1 MERWQ
6 DRLARSLYGSVS
18 RTRTLRGVTVDVVNT
33 RPDIDTEHIFAR
45 LDDALGI
52 IERHQP
58 WYFRHLVR
66 DFSRIA
72 VRRYPCR
79 GAYFPDERTCLVEL
93 TFSVNPEF
101 STSQIASTI
110 VHQAMHARLDRRGV
124 AFTREIAAR
133 HERFCRRAEVE
144 LGMSVPDGE
153 PIVERALAS
162 LAASDEDVAPVID
175 WNVASRRVAQADLD
189 ALNAPHW
196 LKKTLARRAGLD
208 PGATQ
213 D

>member
-6 DRLARSLYGSVS
+6 DRLTRKLFGSIARS
-18 RTRTLRGVTVDVVNT
+18 RTLRGVLIDVVNT
-33 RPDIDTEHIFAR
+33 RPDIDTEHVFAR
-45 LDDALGI
+45 IDEALGI
-52 IERHQP
+52 IERYQP

-66 DFSRIA
+66 DFGRIA

-79 GAYFPDERTCLVEL
+79 GAYFPDDRTCLIEL

-101 STSQIASTI
+101 STAQVASTI
-110 VHQAMHARLDRRGV
+110 VHEAMHARLDRCGV
-124 AFTREIAAR
+124 LFTREIAAR

-144 LGMSVPDGE
+144 LGMAVPGGE

-162 LAASDEDVAPVID
+162 LAASDEDVAPLID
-175 WNVASRRVAQADLD
+175 WDVARRRVAQADLD
-189 ALNAPHW
+189 ALHVPPW
-196 LKKTLARRAGLD
+196 LKQTLARRAGLD
-208 PGATQ
+208 RDATN

>member
-6 DRLARSLYGSVS
+6 DRLARSLFGSVS
-18 RTRTLRGVTVDVVNT
+18 RTRVIRGVPVDVVNT
-33 RPDIDTEHIFAR
+33 RPDIDTERVFAR

-52 IERHQP
+52 LERYQP

-66 DFSRIA
+66 DFARIA

-79 GAYFPDERTCLVEL
+79 GAYFPDERTCLIEL

-101 STSQIASTI
+101 SAAQVASTI
-110 VHQAMHARLDRRGV
+110 VHEAMHARLDRRGV
-124 AFTREIAAR
+124 PFTRDIAAR

-144 LGMSVPDGE
+144 LGMSVPDGQ

-162 LAASDEDVAPVID
+162 LAASDEDVAPIID
-175 WNVASRRVAQADLD
+175 WDVASRRVAQADLD
-189 ALNAPHW
+189 ALNVPPW
-196 LKKTLARRAGLD
+196 LKKTLARRAGID
-208 PGATQ
+208 PGTKT
-213 D
+213 

>member
-110 VHQAMHARLDRRGV
+110 VHEAMHARLDRRGV

>member
-66 DFSRIA
+66 DFARIA

-110 VHQAMHARLDRRGV
+110 VHEAMHARLDRRGV

>member
-66 DFSRIA
+66 DFARIA

-110 VHQAMHARLDRRGV
+110 VHEAMHARLDRRGV

-144 LGMSVPDGE
+144 LGLSLPDGE

-208 PGATQ
+208 PGATP

>member
-66 DFSRIA
+66 DFARIA

-110 VHQAMHARLDRRGV
+110 VHEAMHARLDRRGV

-196 LKKTLARRAGLD
+196 LKKTLARRSGLD

>member
-18 RTRTLRGVTVDVVNT
+18 RSRTVRGVTVDVVNT
-33 RPDIDTEHIFAR
+33 RPDIDTEHVFAR

-66 DFSRIA
+66 DFARIA
-72 VRRYPCR
+72 VRRYACR

-110 VHQAMHARLDRRGV
+110 VHEAMHARLDRRGV

-144 LGMSVPDGE
+144 LGMSLPDGE

-189 ALNAPHW
+189 ALNAPQW
-196 LKKTLARRAGLD
+196 LKETLARRAGLD
-208 PGATQ
+208 PGATP

>member
-110 VHQAMHARLDRRGV
+110 VHEAMHARLDRRGV

-175 WNVASRRVAQADLD
+175 WNVASRRVAEADLD

>member
-6 DRLARSLYGSVS
+6 DRLTRSLFGSVS
-18 RTRTLRGVTVDVVNT
+18 RTRSLRGVIVDVVNT
-33 RPDIDTEHIFAR
+33 RPDVDTEQVFAR

-66 DFSRIA
+66 DFARIA

-79 GAYFPDERTCLVEL
+79 GAYFPEERTCLIEL
-93 TFSVNPEF
+93 TCSVNPAF
-101 STSQIASTI
+101 TTAQVASTI
-110 VHQAMHARLDRRGV
+110 VHEAMHARLDRRGV

-144 LGMSVPDGE
+144 LGMSVPDGQA
-153 PIVERALAS
+153 IVERALAS
-162 LAASDEDVAPVID
+162 LAASDAEVAPVID
-175 WNVASRRVAQADLD
+175 WGLAGQRVAEADLA
-189 ALNAPHW
+189 ALNAPPW
-196 LKKTLARRAGLD
+196 LKKTVARRAGLD
-208 PGATQ
+208 PDAKR
-213 D
+213 